1 MKFLIVLIIKIK
13 IKIMS
18 KKVLVCGGAGYIGGL
33 TCDCLIREG
42 FDVTVFDN
50 LLYEDRFL
58 KEIPF
63 IYGDIRNTEKLLEV
77 SKEFDI
83 IVLMSALVGDPA
95 CSVDQTLTEEINYQ
109 SIKNFCENVSNDK
122 HLIFMSTCSVYGAQ
136 DGILNED
143 SQTNPLSSYASTKLA
158 SEKYVLQKGGTVFR
172 LGTVFGLGDTYSRL
186 RMDLVVNVLTM
197 KAIKDGE
204 ITINGGEQWRPIIA
218 VKDIAEYVTEACKE
232 EYEGVY
238 VLSKENVVIRE
249 LGERV
254 AELIPGTKINYT
266 EISFQDARN
275 YKVDA
280 TKSLNTFKYK
290 AKVTVE
296 EEVSRMMKMFNEG
309 RVLNPE
315 DNPFCLKLVSVV
327 KSKKGEIDCLIRE
340 LHCSGRLLIIFI
352 ASDIFCSL
360 KPKR

>member
-1 MKFLIVLIIKIK
+1 MN
-13 IKIMS
+13 
-18 KKVLVCGGAGYIGGL
+18 KKVLLCGGAGYIGGL
-33 TCDCLIREG
+33 TCDYLIKKG

-50 LLYEDRFL
+50 LLYENRFL

-63 IYGDIRNTEKLLEV
+63 IYGDIRDTEKLLEV
-77 SKEFDI
+77 SEQFDV

-95 CSVDQTLTEEINYQ
+95 CSVDQKLTEEINYQ

-172 LGTVFGLGDTYSRL
+172 LGTVFGLGDTYSRI

-197 KAIKDGE
+197 KAVKDGS

-218 VKDIAEYVTEACKE
+218 VKDIAGYVTEACEKKHK
-232 EYEGVY
+232 GIF
-238 VLSKENVVIRE
+238 VLSKENVIIKQ

-254 AELIPGTKINYT
+254 AKLIPNTKVNYT

-275 YKVDA
+275 YRVDNS
-280 TKSLNTFKYK
+280 KSLNTFDYK
-290 AKVTVE
+290 PIVTVE
-296 EEVSRMMKMFNEG
+296 EEVIRMISLFKENRIE
-309 RVLNPE
+309 NPE
-315 DNPFCLKLVSVV
+315 DTVYHNGAFLTN
-327 KSKKGEIDCLIRE
+327 KKNKKE
-340 LHCSGRLLIIFI
+340 LLWTQ
-352 ASDIFCSL
+352 
-360 KPKR
+360 KN

>member
-1 MKFLIVLIIKIK
+1 MTK
-13 IKIMS
+13 

-33 TCDCLIREG
+33 TCDTLIREG
-42 FDVTVFDN
+42 FEVTVYDN
-50 LLYEDRFL
+50 LLYENRYL
-58 KEIPF
+58 KEMSF
-63 IYGDIRNTEKLLEV
+63 IYGDIRDTEKLYTV
-77 SKEFDI
+77 SKDFDV
-83 IVLMSALVGDPA
+83 IVLMAALVGDPA
-95 CSVDQTLTEEINYQ
+95 CSVDHKLTEEINYKA
-109 SIKNFCENVSNDK
+109 IKDFCEVVPPNK
-122 HLIFMSTCSVYGAQ
+122 HLVFMSTCSVYGAQ
-136 DGILNED
+136 DGLLNEE
-143 SQTNPLSSYASTKLA
+143 SSTNPLSSYASTKLQA
-158 SEKYVLQKGGTVFR
+158 EKHVLKLGGTVFR

-315 DNPFCLKLVSVV
+315 DKVYHNGAFLRNKKENNELV
-327 KSKKGEIDCLIRE
+327 
-340 LHCSGRLLIIFI
+340 
-352 ASDIFCSL
+352 
-360 KPKR
+360 